1 MNDKNELYRIQLQ
14 LEEEQ
19 LSQFVAGMLALHEQ
33 LTDMYLNSGSNG
45 KDFPEA
51 NAVIDRIR
59 KLGK

>member
-14 LEEEQ
+14 LEEAQ
-19 LSQFVAGMLALHEQ
+19 LAAFLSGMLELHEQ
-33 LTDMYLNSGSNG
+33 LNDIFLNSSES

-59 KLGK
+59 QLE

>member
-14 LEEEQ
+14 LEEAQ
-19 LSQFVAGMLALHEQ
+19 LTEFVAGMLALHEQ
-33 LTDMYLNSGSNG
+33 LTDIYLNSGTGG

-59 KLGK
+59 RLR